1 MCGICGFTGDVADK
15 KNVIKNMTDAIAH
28 RGPDSEG
35 FFTDENIAMGFR
47 RLSVID
53 LKKGEQPVY
62 NEDKTL
68 ALTFNGE
75 IYNYKQLREA
85 LVKKGHT
92 FCTESVGEVIVH
104 GFEEWKE
111 DLLPKLRGMFAF
123 AVYNTVDN
131 SVFIAR
137 DFFGIKSIHYAQIGN
152 DLVYATEIKSILQ
165 YPKFVKKFNMKA
177 LDAYLSY
184 QYVVPPETFFEG
196 VYCLMPGYYLWF
208 KDGELET
215 TRYWEAR
222 FMPQEDLTEAEA
234 IDAVE
239 RVVEDSV
246 NIHKIGDVEA
256 GSFLSGGLNSN
267 YISNYFEDGKTFTVG
282 FDYDEK
288 YNEIESAKMM
298 SKEIGTEH
306 HAHLISSEEFW
317 DAVPTVQYYMDQPLA
332 DPTGVAFYFASKLA
346 SEYVRVVLSGEG
358 ADELFGGYS
367 CYHDPRR
374 FKIYQT
380 IVPHCVRKA
389 IRALC
394 KKLPDNKCVDYLIN
408 ACDPLEERYI
418 GNASMY
424 DCKEKKELLK
434 NPAISRPAHE
444 YARKFYYRCRKYDD
458 VTKMQYLDINLW
470 MVGNV
475 LLKADRMTAA
485 NSLELRLPFLDK
497 EVFKVAGS
505 LPTKFR
511 VNKQNTKYALR
522 KAASRHISD
531 STDEAEKQV
540 FPVPVSEW
548 LKDEKYY
555 NVIKTKITG
564 KTAEKFF
571 NTEVMLRLLD
581 EHFGGTADNARKIWT
596 VYVFLVWYDIY
607 FDEDAKTVEKPV
619 NHLEELKAVAEARR
633 EKQLDA
639 PGEVIMAA
647 AEAVSDTYK
656 APDFDK
662 EDEAVAQESA
672 TEAEAEE
679 ESVTEEEV
687 TSQDVATEEENT
699 EVQQEA
705 QEIEPIV
712 AEEPALQETESA
724 IAEEEVQTSQPQEE
738 QAEELALQE
747 EYVNISNP
755 EDDEIYEAPRKPR
768 TPQEEL
774 EMAIEAI
781 EKRSKYLDEPN
792 VISDEALSDAL
803 SSISFFPD
811 DDDEVDTDDTT
822 LLENNEETVEP
833 QSEE

>member
-1 MCGICGFTGDVADK
+1 MCGICGFTGEIADK
-15 KNVIKNMTDAIAH
+15 ENVIKNMAAAISH
-28 RGPDSEG
+28 RGPDSQG
-35 FFTDENIAMGFR
+35 VFTDENITMAFR

-53 LKKGEQPVY
+53 LEKGEQPVY

-68 ALTFNGE
+68 VLTFNGE

-85 LVKKGHT
+85 LVKKGHS
-92 FCTESVGEVIVH
+92 FCTDSVGEVIVH

-123 AVYNTVDN
+123 AIYNNVDN

-137 DFFGIKSIHYAQIGN
+137 DFFGIKPIHYTQIGN
-152 DLVYATEIKSILQ
+152 DLVYATEIKSILE

-177 LDAYLSY
+177 LDSYLSY

-208 KDGELET
+208 KDGEIET

-222 FMPQEDLTEAEA
+222 FMPQEELTENEA
-234 IDAVE
+234 VDAVE
-239 RVVEDSV
+239 RAVEASV
-246 NIHKIGDVEA
+246 EAHKIADVEA

-267 YISNYFEDGKTFTVG
+267 YISTYFEDRKTFTVG

-288 YNEIESAKMM
+288 YNEINFAKNL
-298 SKEIGTEH
+298 SKEIGAEH
-306 HAHLISSEEFW
+306 HSHLISSEEFW

-346 SEYVRVVLSGEG
+346 SEYVKVVLSGEG

-380 IVPHCVRKA
+380 VVPHCIRKA
-389 IRALC
+389 IRAVS
-394 KKLPDNKCVDYLIN
+394 KKLPDNKCTNFLIS

-418 GNASMY
+418 GNVYMY
-424 DCKEKKELLK
+424 DCNEKKELLK
-434 NPAISRPAHE
+434 TPVIARPAHE

-485 NSLELRLPFLDK
+485 NSVELRLPFLDK
-497 EVFKVAGS
+497 EVFKVAAS
-505 LPTKFR
+505 LPTKLR
-511 VNKQNTKYALR
+511 VNKQNTKVALR
-522 KAASRHISD
+522 KAASRHIVD
-531 STDEAEKQV
+531 SVAETEKQV
-540 FPVPVSEW
+540 LPVPVSEW

-555 NVIKTKITG
+555 NVVKTKLLG

-571 NTEVMLRLLD
+571 NTDVLLKLLD
-581 EHFGGTADNARKIWT
+581 EHFSGTADNARKVWT

-607 FDEDAKTVEKPV
+607 FDEDTSRVEKPV

-647 AEAVSDTYK
+647 AESVSDTYK
-656 APDFDK
+656 APDFGKAEETVVDEALPETDVETEDVSEEAVT
-662 EDEAVAQESA
+662 EDEEIVETQQDEEVSDNEPIIEEKAE
-672 TEAEAEE
+672 EAEE
-679 ESVTEEEV
+679 ESVVQEAEPIIDEPIIAEPEQEDVPVIEETEEE
-687 TSQDVATEEENT
+687 Q
-699 EVQQEA
+699 
-705 QEIEPIV
+705 PK
-712 AEEPALQETESA
+712 ET
-724 IAEEEVQTSQPQEE
+724 QPKE
-738 QAEELALQE
+738 E

-755 EDDEIYEAPRKPR
+755 EDDEIYDAPRKPR

-774 EMAIEAI
+774 EMAIEGI

-792 VISDEALSDAL
+792 VISDEALNDVL
-803 SSISFFPD
+803 SSFSFFS
-811 DDDEVDTDDTT
+811 DDED
-822 LLENNEETVEP
+822 
-833 QSEE
+833 